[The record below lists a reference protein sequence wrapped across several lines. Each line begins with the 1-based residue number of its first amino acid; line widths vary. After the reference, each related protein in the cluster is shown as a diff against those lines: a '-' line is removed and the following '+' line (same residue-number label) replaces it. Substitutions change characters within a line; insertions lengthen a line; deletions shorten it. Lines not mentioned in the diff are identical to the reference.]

1 MSTVKETATPK
12 FNAQSYM
19 LLTIVAIIAALF
31 NGTGTYDLSI
41 HFSPPFISLFSIR
54 IPREMIGAM
63 SIALVDGIYILLD
76 FMLPKLRTSNART
89 SALMFMIVLWGVM
102 VSANLA
108 SAVINNSMNTAA
120 LGGFSWVIYGVKLG
134 ALIYLAWYTY
144 IRWDDPATKY
154 EIIEVDLVSAMQ
166 DKINAAQKKYNGL
179 IGTNAGDTIAL
190 VRSLDSYQAEFEK
203 QTGKDIRIALG
214 LNWRRAVAKQSG
226 IVIPTGFVF
235 DDEEAVAAAT
245 GEEDENDMT
254 PSTGGKKNRKKIE
267 TPVDLIPPVEG
278 ATSSPIPAKPTGLI
292 PDFLN
297 AASELIGRKGSA
309 TNP

>member
-1 MSTVKETATPK
+1 MSTVKENATPK
-12 FNAQSYM
+12 FNAQSYA

-41 HFSPPFISLFSIR
+41 HFSPPFISLFSVR
-54 IPREMIGAM
+54 IPREIIGAM
-63 SIALVDGIYILLD
+63 SIVLVDGIYILLD
-76 FMLPKLRTSNART
+76 FMIPKLRTNNART

-108 SAVINNSMNTAA
+108 SAVINNSMNTAS

-166 DKINAAQKKYNGL
+166 DKINSAQKKYNGL
-179 IGTNAGDTIAL
+179 IGSNAGDTIAL
-190 VRSLDSYQAEFEK
+190 VRSLDSFQVEFEK

-214 LNWRRAVAKQSG
+214 NNWRRAVAKQSG

-235 DDEEAVAAAT
+235 DDEEVASAPGDGVDA
-245 GEEDENDMT
+245 GNSDPNSGT
-254 PSTGGKKNRKKIE
+254 PKTRKGKRADVDAGTSEVPGTLPEKPESLIPSLLQSLLPGGK
-267 TPVDLIPPVEG
+267 T
-278 ATSSPIPAKPTGLI
+278 
-292 PDFLN
+292 
-297 AASELIGRKGSA
+297 
-309 TNP
+309 TNPQ

>member
-1 MSTVKETATPK
+1 MSTPKETVTPK

-235 DDEEAVAAAT
+235 DDEEAVAAPA
-245 GEEDENDMT
+245 DEVDAGNPDANAGSPKT
-254 PSTGGKKNRKKIE
+254 RKGKKADADAGTLEVSGTLPEK
-267 TPVDLIPPVEG
+267 PSDLIPTLLQSLLPG
-278 ATSSPIPAKPTGLI
+278 GKTA
-292 PDFLN
+292 
-297 AASELIGRKGSA
+297 
-309 TNP
+309 NPQ

>member
-1 MSTVKETATPK
+1 MTTQDVAPK
-12 FNAQSYM
+12 FNSKSYM
-19 LLTIVAIIAALF
+19 LLTVVAILAALF

-41 HFSPPFISLFSIR
+41 HFSPPFISLFSID
-54 IPREMIGAM
+54 IPREMIGAL

-76 FMLPKLRTSNART
+76 FMLPKLRTHNART
-89 SALMFMIVLWGVM
+89 SALLFMVVLWGVM

-144 IRWDDPATKY
+144 VRWDDPATKY

-179 IGTNAGDTIAL
+179 IGANAGDTIAL
-190 VRSLDSYQAEFEK
+190 VRSLDAYKTEFEK
-203 QTGKDIRIALG
+203 QTGKDVRLALG
-214 LNWRRAVAKQSG
+214 DNWRRAVAKQSG

-235 DDEEAVAAAT
+235 DDEKAASPVEDDDITEPPAT
-245 GEEDENDMT
+245 GGTKAKRKKDESPVEAIAPVEKTVPVKPEGMIPNLLNSLT
-254 PSTGGKKNRKKIE
+254 SKLTSKSTGE
-267 TPVDLIPPVEG
+267 
-278 ATSSPIPAKPTGLI
+278 
-292 PDFLN
+292 
-297 AASELIGRKGSA
+297 A
-309 TNP
+309 TNPQ